1 VRPGSATTVKWIA
14 WLCVALSGWSAR
26 DLLADT
32 PAPGNASGWT
42 AAVQRPTYWAHD
54 FVDSVGT
61 VIHLLHPD
69 SFYGSQFEVMKQKLL
84 AAHIMHVR
92 DGAMDAHGGFFN
104 GDQATRFQE
113 LGRAGIRVT
122 FITRLNISREFVQG
136 FPARVSPAF
145 EAYELPNELNIA
157 HGVPWPTTIQVW
169 MPIFYHYVKDNPAT
183 AAYPILGPSIADM
196 GNDPYAQLGSQEQY
210 LDYGNFH
217 KYYRNYNPG
226 TEGYS
231 SVAQPPCDPLR
242 YGSLNYELCHLAKV
256 SGTKPIICTESG
268 YGTDVPAGKQVTP
281 DVQAKYIARLLLM
294 HWLAGVRRTFIYQ
307 LADYGTDGF
316 GAFGLLTADG
326 TEKPAYVELS
336 ALMSELNDTAQA
348 NPPAN
353 LTLAVTGDFQ
363 GVATVLFQKSDGSY
377 RLILWLEKPGWDPRS
392 NMAIAV
398 RDQNV
403 SLSLPPPYRARR
415 LLRFGDTG
423 AATVQSPVPSGAS
436 LGLAVGDNL
445 TIVDFARNGS

>member
-1 VRPGSATTVKWIA
+1 MRPGSATTVKWIA

-122 FITRLNISREFVQG
+122 FITRLNVSREFVQG

-157 HGVPWPTTIQVW
+157 HGVPWPTMT
-169 MPIFYHYVKDNPAT
+169 
-183 AAYPILGPSIADM
+183 G
-196 GNDPYAQLGSQEQY
+196 
-210 LDYGNFH
+210 
-217 KYYRNYNPG
+217 
-226 TEGYS
+226 
-231 SVAQPPCDPLR
+231 
-242 YGSLNYELCHLAKV
+242 
-256 SGTKPIICTESG
+256 
-268 YGTDVPAGKQVTP
+268 VPAASASSTTCPKFSPRVGSTSRSTLLKTFWISRR
-281 DVQAKYIARLLLM
+281 ALARS
-294 HWLAGVRRTFIYQ
+294 R
-307 LADYGTDGF
+307 
-316 GAFGLLTADG
+316 
-326 TEKPAYVELS
+326 S
-336 ALMSELNDTAQA
+336 ALA
-348 NPPAN
+348 
-353 LTLAVTGDFQ
+353 
-363 GVATVLFQKSDGSY
+363 
-377 RLILWLEKPGWDPRS
+377 
-392 NMAIAV
+392 
-398 RDQNV
+398 
-403 SLSLPPPYRARR
+403 
-415 LLRFGDTG
+415 
-423 AATVQSPVPSGAS
+423 
-436 LGLAVGDNL
+436 
-445 TIVDFARNGS
+445 

>member
-1 VRPGSATTVKWIA
+1 MKWFV
-14 WLCVALSGWSAR
+14 WLCVALSGGSAG
-26 DLLADT
+26 DLLADA

-42 AAVQRPTYWAHD
+42 AAARRPTYWAHD

-61 VIHLLHPD
+61 AIHLLHPD
-69 SFYGSQFEVMKQKLL
+69 SFYVSQFEVMKQKLL

-92 DGAMDAHGGFFN
+92 DGAMDAHGGFFS
-104 GDQATRFQE
+104 GDQAARFQE

-157 HGVPWPTTIQVW
+157 HGVPWPSGIQAWIPV
-169 MPIFYHYVKDNPAT
+169 FYHYVKDNPAT
-183 AAYPILGPSIADM
+183 AVYPILGPSIADM
-196 GNDPYAQLGSQEQY
+196 GNDPYGQLGSQEQY

-217 KYYRNYNPG
+217 KYYRTYNPG
-226 TEGYS
+226 TAGYS

-242 YGSLNYELCHLAKV
+242 YGSLNYELCHLAQV
-256 SGTKPIICTESG
+256 SGTKPIVCTESG

-281 DVQAKYIARLLLM
+281 NVQAKYIARLLLM

-307 LADYGTDGF
+307 LADYGADGF

-336 ALMSELNDTAQA
+336 ALMSELNDTVQA
-348 NPPAN
+348 NPPTD
-353 LTLAVTGDFQ
+353 LTLAVTGEFQ
-363 GVATVLFQKSDGSY
+363 GMDTVLFQKSDGSY

-392 NMAIAV
+392 NMPIAV
-398 RDQNV
+398 PSQNV
-403 SLSLPPPYRARR
+403 SVSLPPPYRARR
-415 LLRFGDTG
+415 LLTFGDTG
-423 AATVQSPVPSGAS
+423 TATVTSPVSTADS
-436 LGLAVGDNL
+436 LALAVGDNL
-445 TIVDFARNGS
+445 TIVDFARNGK